1 MSTKMKTDFVWDESH
16 DRELSRIDRYLR
28 YGTEMNTINC
38 DRNSSF
44 NIFLKVDKESKR
56 IPRKK
61 TLKSVTNLWNAV
73 KDFEHNWHK
82 FVANKIE
89 TLIESI
95 DEQFY
100 ENAITFV
107 IISLFECQK
116 IAEIQS
122 SFRLLSIRLLL
133 KPFIRPLDV
142 LVLCKAIGRNGI
154 NRSGSLR
161 NAINRYY
168 SQDFNDNQ
176 IEEILVFNS
185 KFGNYLINSYINL
198 IKNNYLIDQKVG
210 VIQM

>member
-1 MSTKMKTDFVWDESH
+1 MIAIIVNIMKKMSTKMKTDFLWNQSH
-16 DRELSRIDRYLR
+16 DRELSRIGRYLR
-28 YGTEMNTINC
+28 YGTEMNTIYS

-44 NIFLKVDKESKR
+44 NVFLKVDKESKH

-95 DEQFY
+95 EQFY

-116 IAEIQS
+116 FGQIQS
-122 SFRLLSIRLLL
+122 SFRLLAVKLLL
-133 KPFIRPLDV
+133 KPFIHPLDV
-142 LVLCKAIGRNGI
+142 LVLCKAIGRDGI
-154 NRSGSLR
+154 NSSGSLR

-168 SQDFNDNQ
+168 SQDFNDKQ

-185 KFGNYLINSYINL
+185 KFGNYLINN
-198 IKNNYLIDQKVG
+198 
-210 VIQM
+210 